1 MRRFIK
7 LAALLTLVAVLLSG
21 CMDYTAI
28 FSEALSQMDA
38 GTDPDATP
46 APTMGPMTE
55 PVFTDREAL
64 FAIYNEVNIGDT
76 LEDMTARYGEPI
88 VDITQEGTNY
98 TWLDENGYG
107 ITAVF
112 YDNNRLRAKVLY
124 YNDIRQFMDLSNA
137 TTIDNFTNLSQ
148 KHDFDMVC
156 LALGGKPV
164 ELAAIA
170 QDSSMD
176 PEIFRLFTWVDQ
188 EGSNVQVLFNEE
200 EGVERISYALVEEE

>member
-21 CMDYTAI
+21 CVDYTAM
-28 FSEALSQMDA
+28 FSEAFSQMESES
-38 GTDPDATP
+38 DPEATP
-46 APTMGPMTE
+46 VPTMGPMTE

-76 LEDMTARYGEPI
+76 LEDLTARFGEPR
-88 VDITQEGTNY
+88 VDVTAEGTNY

-124 YNDIRQFMDLSNA
+124 YNDIRQFMDLSGA
-137 TTIDNFTNLSQ
+137 TTIDNFTSLSQ

-170 QDSSMD
+170 QDTSMD
-176 PEIFRLFTWVDQ
+176 PEIHRLFTWVDA
-188 EGSNVQVLFNEE
+188 EGSSVQVLFNSE
-200 EGVERISYALVEEE
+200 EGVEQISYALVEE